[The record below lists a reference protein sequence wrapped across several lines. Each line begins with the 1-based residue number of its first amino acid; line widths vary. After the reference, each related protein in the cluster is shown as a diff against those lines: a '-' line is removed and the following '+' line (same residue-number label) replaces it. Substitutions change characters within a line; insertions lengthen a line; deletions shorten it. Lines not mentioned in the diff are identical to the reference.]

1 MNKKIIA
8 LLLVVALA
16 VSGAFAF
23 GIGGMYSNVVG
34 TAALTVAPQG
44 HEGVYIGAGWAG
56 WGNHVWINVS
66 GEYKFWEWYFIDGD
80 FFNWGLQ
87 AGAGADVGLGF
98 GSNWFVA
105 DVGVYGFFGT
115 NIYLA
120 FDKKF
125 GIELFGQWQPN
136 LFVHFGSSG
145 FGFGRYWWGSWYNM
159 FYGHAAGIRFW
170 F

>member
-23 GIGGMYSNVVG
+23 GIGVMNSNVVG

-44 HEGVYIGAGWAG
+44 HEGVYIGAGW
-56 WGNHVWINVS
+56 WGDGSYNWIAIS
-66 GEYKFWEWYFIDGD
+66 GEYKFWEWYFIDGS

-87 AGAGADVGLGF
+87 AGAGANVGLGF
-98 GSNWFVA
+98 GSSFGLG
-105 DVGVYGFFGT
+105 VGVYGFFGT
-115 NIYLA
+115 NIYLD
-120 FDKKF
+120 FSRKF
-125 GIELFGQWQPN
+125 GIEFFGQWQPN
-136 LFVHFGSSG
+136 FYVNIIPFGWNWS
-145 FGFGRYWWGSWYNM
+145 RLWGGYAS
-159 FYGHAAGIRFW
+159 GIRFW